1 MLTLQVTI
9 PSKKVFSKLV
19 VKIRY
24 LTAALLAG
32 FHPMRAKSTKRFL
45 HSSNYQQLTCI
56 LFEHSCFTLNK
67 QTNLHPQIVPM
78 LQNMGLKK
86 SKLFK
91 QLYQLCYNNQITD
104 KHNIVTLLLPTFRYS
119 RVFSS
124 LKEDQLRSSQLNQA
138 FTASF
143 KCYITVAVVN
153 TFCQTGNPYEAGKLF
168 PENFLLLP
176 VSIKLYLKTLLMLG
190 VQTVR
195 QSEVIHKSY
204 YKT

>member
-1 MLTLQVTI
+1 
-9 PSKKVFSKLV
+9 
-19 VKIRY
+19 
-24 LTAALLAG
+24 
-32 FHPMRAKSTKRFL
+32 MRAKSTKRFL
-45 HSSNYQQLTCI
+45 HSSNYQKLTCI
-56 LFEHSCFTLNK
+56 LLEHSCFTLNK
-67 QTNLHPQIVPM
+67 QTNLHSQIVPM

-86 SKLFK
+86 KSQLFK
-91 QLYQLCYNNQITD
+91 QLYQLRYNNQITD

-143 KCYITVAVVN
+143 KCYVTVAVVN
-153 TFCQTGNPYEAGKLF
+153 TFCQTGNPYDTGKFF
-168 PENFLLLP
+168 PENLLLLP

-190 VQTVR
+190 VQTVK
-195 QSEVIHKSY
+195 QSEVIYKSY